1 MYILEYFLRKN
12 SNNEGQVN
20 NNLKLALVV
29 LMIVSST
36 ISTVFSNPQKE
47 LQKWGGRMPN
57 KIGCK
62 NGTLI
67 WEQISS
73 SRMINQDKIW
83 SDYQTTAEVHL
94 ILSRP
99 GYEVIK
105 ERGTA
110 INHGVNASVKG
121 ERISAGIGTQLI
133 SLSLDKKVICES
145 WKFGK
150 QTSGFFSSY

>member
-1 MYILEYFLRKN
+1 MRKN
-12 SNNEGQVN
+12 YNKGQVN

-47 LQKWGGRMPN
+47 LQKWGGRLPN

-83 SDYQTTAEVHL
+83 SDYKTTAKVHL
-94 ILSRP
+94 ILSLFDTISEIFFPRI
-99 GYEVIK
+99 EEI
-105 ERGTA
+105 
-110 INHGVNASVKG
+110 ILG
-121 ERISAGIGTQLI
+121 EYCDCNPLI
-133 SLSLDKKVICES
+133 HAFKTL
-145 WKFGK
+145 
-150 QTSGFFSSY
+150 